1 MENFNKLRD
10 WLNLSH
16 DNLVILEK
24 GSRGVISKKPI
35 KKGTVIMQIPETYMI
50 EYSNVAKKI
59 KISEKKLNNKNS
71 LMATYFLLESINPKS
86 KLHPYLE
93 TMPHNLDEY
102 IYYYDKE
109 KLKLLKDSSIMCKE
123 TYNFKQHMENIKE
136 DCKLIYDYLIKIG
149 KLPICYTKFS
159 DFYKLFL
166 RFRILIC
173 SRIFGYEKMGADEL
187 GLVPYA
193 DLLNHS
199 DKPNTTWYFDDSKK
213 AFIVM
218 ATKDIPKNREIYDSY
233 GNKTNVQLAMYYGFT
248 IKQNPYS
255 TLNFGHNG
263 VLITLDKDDRLLNL
277 EKGQPQLKNLLQKK
291 LESHMKNIE
300 KTDDENIKNLL
311 LDEIII
317 IKKLI

>member
-1 MENFNKLRD
+1 
-10 WLNLSH
+10 
-16 DNLVILEK
+16 
-24 GSRGVISKKPI
+24 
-35 KKGTVIMQIPETYMI
+35 
-50 EYSNVAKKI
+50 
-59 KISEKKLNNKNS
+59 
-71 LMATYFLLESINPKS
+71 
-86 KLHPYLE
+86 
-93 TMPHNLDEY
+93 
-102 IYYYDKE
+102 
-109 KLKLLKDSSIMCKE
+109 
-123 TYNFKQHMENIKE
+123 
-136 DCKLIYDYLIKIG
+136 
-149 KLPICYTKFS
+149 
-159 DFYKLFL
+159 
-166 RFRILIC
+166 
-173 SRIFGYEKMGADEL
+173 
-187 GLVPYA
+187 
-193 DLLNHS
+193 
-199 DKPNTTWYFDDSKK
+199 
-213 AFIVM
+213 M